1 MIQMNKRYRLEMFKN
16 AIRKM
21 VGTTL
26 TVGLLISNAVP
37 AFAQDA
43 ANGKNLFEGNCT
55 SCHGVHEK
63 LIGPALSGVSDR
75 REEAW
80 LLKWINNS
88 QGMIKAGDPIAVKLF
103 NDNGKQSMNS
113 FNFSDAELKDI
124 LAYIKE
130 ETAKG
135 PATASAAPAGGEV
148 SSMSV
153 ANNTQGMDNDQ
164 TMMILGVLAVILV
177 LSSILLWRINGVLQK
192 LIWAKFPEK
201 KEEEEP
207 SWYNTK
213 FIPWVRGLN
222 PTIAIM
228 VIVTGFGLAFGGWFF
243 KYANTEIG
251 VQQGYAP
258 TQPINF
264 SHELHAG
271 QMKIDCQYCHS
282 TADVSKQASV
292 PPVSTCMNC
301 HNFFKQDSPEIQ
313 KLKTAYETKQP
324 IKWVRIHNLP
334 DHAYFNH
341 SQHVSVGKVECQTC
355 HGPIETMAKVSQHAS
370 LQMGWCVNCH
380 RESKVDVENNDYY
393 EQLHA
398 DLKERGKRS
407 ISVAHNGGLECGKC
421 HY

>member
-1 MIQMNKRYRLEMFKN
+1 MFKN
-16 AIRKM
+16 VIRKV

-26 TVGLLISNAVP
+26 TIGLLVSNAVP

-63 LIGPALSGVSDR
+63 LIGPALAGVSDR

-88 QGMIKAGDPIAVKLF
+88 QAMIKAGDPIAVKLY
-103 NDNGKQSMNS
+103 NDNGKQNMNS

-135 PATASAAPAGGEV
+135 PQTAAVAPTGGETTTLNT
-148 SSMSV
+148 

-207 SWYNTK
+207 SWYNSK

-228 VIVTGFGLAFGGWFF
+228 VVMTVFALAFGGWFF
-243 KYANTEIG
+243 QYANTEIG

-313 KLKTAYETKQP
+313 KLKTAYESKQP

-341 SQHVSVGKVECQTC
+341 AQHVSIGKVECQTC
-355 HGPIETMAKVSQHAS
+355 HGPIETMAKVSQHSS
-370 LQMGWCVNCH
+370 LQMGWCINCH